1 MSMHNIFLIARREYL
16 ERIRT
21 KGFLI
26 MTILIPLL
34 MGGGFVGSVLMSK
47 NTKSDSHIVVVSYD
61 LQLAEDLQKE
71 LQSGEDSAML
81 VNIIAPPSANTRPAL
96 DRQLSSKTLDGYLW
110 IRSPEHTNGRPAVE
124 YKPRSSADLSTRE
137 TLQHALR
144 TVLMREQLQ
153 HQGMAAGEVNALM
166 QPVELNSSDTG
177 AADNTTANYV
187 GVIVLFLLM
196 YFVIMLYG
204 MNVARSIIEE
214 KTSRVFEVM
223 LATIRP
229 SELMAGKMLGVGS
242 VGLTQVGVW
251 LTAGFLLS
259 STSLIAHYFGNGAH
273 IHLSPMQIVFF
284 LIYFLLGYMLYSS
297 IAAALGAMTNSEQEL
312 QQLNMFLVMPLAICM
327 FSLGA
332 VVNSPDGKFATI
344 MSLIPF
350 CTPLLMYMR
359 ISLGHPSALQ
369 IGSSVALMLATIY
382 VVLWIA
388 SRIYRVGILM
398 YGKRPTLPEIVRWL
412 KYS

>member
-1 MSMHNIFLIARREYL
+1 MHNILLIARREYL

-21 KGFLI
+21 KGFLV
-26 MTILIPLL
+26 MTVLIPLL
-34 MGGGFVGSVLMSK
+34 MGGGFIGSVLMSK
-47 NTKSDSHIVVVSYD
+47 NAKSDSRVVIVSYD
-61 LQLAEDLQKE
+61 LPLAEDLQQE
-71 LQSGEDSAML
+71 LKSGASSDMQ

-96 DRQLSSKTLDGYLW
+96 DSELQSKSIDGYLW
-110 IRSPEHTNGRPAVE
+110 IRSPEHASGRPAVE

-137 TLQHALR
+137 RLQDALR

-153 HQGMAAGEVNALM
+153 HQGMSGQDVNALM
-166 QPVELNSSDTG
+166 QPVQINASATG
-177 AADNTTANYV
+177 EADSTTANYV

-196 YFVIMLYG
+196 YFVIMMYG

-223 LATIRP
+223 LATIKP
-229 SELMAGKMLGVGS
+229 GELLAGKMLGVGS
-242 VGLTQVGVW
+242 VGLTQVAVW
-251 LTAGFLLS
+251 LAAGFILS
-259 STSLIAHYFGNGAH
+259 STSLIAHYMGGGVH
-273 IHLSPMQIVFF
+273 VHLSPTQIVFF
-284 LIYFLLGYMLYSS
+284 VVFFLLGYMLYSS

-312 QQLNMFLVMPLAICM
+312 QQLNMFLVLPLAICM

-332 VVNSPDGKFATI
+332 VVNSPDGKLATV

-359 ISLGHPSALQ
+359 ISLGHPSVLQ
-369 IGSSVALMLATIY
+369 VGASIALMIVTIY
-382 VVLWIA
+382 AVLWIA

-398 YGKRPTLPEIVRWL
+398 YGKRPTLPEIMRWL

>member
-1 MSMHNIFLIARREYL
+1 MHNVFLIARREYL

-21 KGFLI
+21 KGFLV

-34 MGGGFVGSVLMSK
+34 MGGGFIGSVLMSK
-47 NTKSDSHIVVVSYD
+47 NTKSDSRVVIVSYD

-71 LQSGEDSAML
+71 LQSGEDAAMS
-81 VNIIAPPSANTRPAL
+81 VNIIAPASANTRPAL
-96 DRQLSSKTLDGYLW
+96 DHQLKSKDIDGYLW
-110 IRSPEHTNGRPAVE
+110 IRSPEQANTRPLVE
-124 YKPRSSADLSTRE
+124 YKPRSSADLSTKE

-153 HQGMAAGEVNALM
+153 HQGMSAADVSALM
-166 QPVELNSSDTG
+166 RPVELNSSDTG

-251 LTAGFLLS
+251 LAAGFILS
-259 STSLIAHYFGNGAH
+259 STSLIAHYMGAGAH
-273 IHLSPMQIVFF
+273 VHLSPMQIVFF
-284 LIYFLLGYMLYSS
+284 VVFFLLGYMLYSS

-332 VVNSPDGKFATI
+332 VVNSPDGTFATVLS
-344 MSLIPF
+344 MVPF
-350 CTPLLMYMR
+350 CTPLIMYMR

-369 IGSSVALMLATIY
+369 IGGSILLMMVTIY
-382 VVLWIA
+382 AVLWVA

-398 YGKRPTLPEIVRWL
+398 YGKRPTVPEIMRWL

>member
-1 MSMHNIFLIARREYL
+1 MHNILLIARREYL

-21 KGFLI
+21 KGFMI
-26 MTILIPLL
+26 MTVLIPLL
-34 MGGGFVGSVLMSK
+34 MGGGFIGSVLMSK
-47 NTKSDSHIVVVSYD
+47 NAKSDSRVVIVSYD
-61 LQLAEDLQKE
+61 LPLAEDLQKE
-71 LQSGEDSAML
+71 LQNGENSAMT
-81 VNIIAPPSANTRPAL
+81 VSIIAPPSANTRPAL
-96 DRQLSSKTLDGYLW
+96 DRELQSKSIDGYLW
-110 IRSPEHTNGRPAVE
+110 IRSPEHANGRPAVE

-137 TLQHALR
+137 RLQGALR

-153 HQGMAAGEVNALM
+153 HQGMAAQDVNALM
-166 QPVELNSSDTG
+166 QPVQMNSSATG
-177 AADNTTANYV
+177 EADSTTANYV

-229 SELMAGKMLGVGS
+229 GELLAGKMLGVGS
-242 VGLTQVGVW
+242 VGLTQVAVW
-251 LTAGFLLS
+251 LAAGFILS
-259 STSLIAHYFGNGAH
+259 STSLIAHYMGSGAH
-273 IHLSPMQIVFF
+273 INLSPAQLIFF
-284 LIYFLLGYMLYSS
+284 VLFFLLGYMLYSS
-297 IAAALGAMTNSEQEL
+297 MAAALGAMTNSEQEL
-312 QQLNMFLVMPLAICM
+312 QQLNMFLVLPLAICM

-332 VVNSPDGKFATI
+332 VVNSPDGKLATV

-359 ISLGHPSALQ
+359 ISLGHPSVLQ
-369 IGSSVALMLATIY
+369 VGTSIALMIVTIY
-382 VVLWIA
+382 AVLWIA

-398 YGKRPTLPEIVRWL
+398 YGKRPTLPEIMRWL

>member
-1 MSMHNIFLIARREYL
+1 MHNILLIARREYL

-21 KGFLI
+21 KGFLV

-34 MGGGFVGSVLMSK
+34 MGGGFIGSVLMSK
-47 NTKSDSHIVVVSYD
+47 NTKSDSRVVIVSYY
-61 LQLAEDLQKE
+61 LQLAEDLQ
-71 LQSGEDSAML
+71 GEMKTGATSDMT
-81 VNIIAPPSANTRPAL
+81 VNIIAPPSANTRPSL
-96 DRQLSSKTLDGYLW
+96 DRELASKTIDGYLW
-110 IRSPEHTNGRPAVE
+110 IRSPEHANSRPLVE

-137 TLQHALR
+137 RLQASLR

-153 HQGMAAGEVNALM
+153 HQGMSAGDVNALM
-166 QPVELNSSDTG
+166 QPVQINASATG
-177 AADNTTANYV
+177 EADSTTANYV

-223 LATIRP
+223 LATIKP
-229 SELMAGKMLGVGS
+229 GELLAGKMLGVGS
-242 VGLTQVGVW
+242 VGLTQVAVW
-251 LTAGFLLS
+251 LTAGFILS
-259 STSLIAHYFGNGAH
+259 STSLVAHYMGSGAH
-273 IHLSPMQIVFF
+273 VHLSPTQIVFF
-284 LIYFLLGYMLYSS
+284 IVFFLLGYMLYSS

-312 QQLNMFLVMPLAICM
+312 QQLNMFLVLPLAVCM

-332 VVNSPDGKFATI
+332 VVNSPDGTLATV

-359 ISLGHPSALQ
+359 LSLGHPSVLQ
-369 IGSSVALMLATIY
+369 VGGSILLMIVTIY
-382 VVLWIA
+382 AVLWIA

-398 YGKRPTLPEIVRWL
+398 YGKRPTLPEIMRWL

>member
-1 MSMHNIFLIARREYL
+1 MHNIFLIARREYL

-26 MTILIPLL
+26 MTVLIPLL
-34 MGGGFVGSVLMSK
+34 MGGGFIGSVLMSK
-47 NTKSDSHIVVVSYD
+47 NAKSDSRIVVVSYD
-61 LQLAEDLQKE
+61 LPLAEDLQKE
-71 LQSGEDSAML
+71 LQNGENSAMT
-81 VNIIAPPSANTRPAL
+81 VNIIAPPSANTRPSL
-96 DRQLSSKTLDGYLW
+96 DRELQSKSIDGYLW
-110 IRSPEHTNGRPAVE
+110 IRSPEHASGRPAVE

-137 TLQHALR
+137 RLQGALHS
-144 TVLMREQLQ
+144 VLMREQLQ
-153 HQGMAAGEVNALM
+153 HQGMAAQDVNALM
-166 QPVELNSSDTG
+166 QPVQMNSSATG
-177 AADNTTANYV
+177 DADSTTANYV

-229 SELMAGKMLGVGS
+229 SELLAGKMLGVGS
-242 VGLTQVGVW
+242 VGLTQVAVW
-251 LTAGFLLS
+251 LAAGFILS
-259 STSLIAHYFGNGAH
+259 STSLIAHYMGSGAH
-273 IHLSPMQIVFF
+273 VHLSPTQIIFFVVF
-284 LIYFLLGYMLYSS
+284 FLLGYMLYSS
-297 IAAALGAMTNSEQEL
+297 MAAALGAMTNSEQEL
-312 QQLNMFLVMPLAICM
+312 QQLNMFLVLPLALCM

-332 VVNSPDGKFATI
+332 VVNSPDGKLATV

-359 ISLGHPSALQ
+359 ISLGHPSVLQ
-369 IGSSVALMLATIY
+369 VVTSIVLMIVTIY
-382 VVLWIA
+382 AVLWIA

-398 YGKRPTLPEIVRWL
+398 YGKRPTLPEIMRWL